1 MDGGFRQHM
10 RDSDFVSIGDLSEHV
25 DATVEI
31 RGWLYNR
38 RVGGKIAFLEIRDG
52 TGIIQAVV
60 SPKEVAEATWERV
73 GEITQES
80 SLMARGIVRSDPRS
94 PGGVELHLREL
105 EIIQLAEEYPLAL
118 KEHGVEFLLN
128 HRHLWLRTPRQ
139 VALMRLRDRI
149 MREMEE
155 FLRGDGFVRVDT
167 PILTPNACEGT
178 TNLFET
184 DFFGQA
190 AFLTQSGQLYSEAT
204 AAALGKVYC
213 FSPAFRAEK
222 SKTRRHLIEF
232 WMIEPEMAFYDYE
245 DNLRLQERMMECVV
259 ARVLEAC
266 SGELETIGRDT
277 GVLEKVKA
285 PFPRISY
292 DEALEFLGERGLAL
306 EWGSDLGAP
315 HETAIAENFD
325 KPVFVERFPAVCKA
339 FYMEPDPD
347 RPEVVLAADLL
358 APEGYGEIIGGS
370 QRIADHD
377 LLLQRIREHGLPE
390 EDFAWYLDLRKYG
403 SVPHS
408 GFGLGVERLLAWI
421 AGLEHIRETIPFPR
435 LLNRLSP

>member
-1 MDGGFRQHM
+1 M
-10 RDSDFVSIGDLSEHV
+10 RDSVFISIGDLSENV
-25 DATVEI
+25 DAPVEI

-60 SPKEVAEATWERV
+60 SPKEVSESTWERV

-105 EIIQLAEEYPLAL
+105 DIIQMAEEYPLAL

-155 FLRGDGFVRVDT
+155 FLRDDGFVRVDT

-245 DNLRLQERMMECVV
+245 DNLRLQERLMEHVV
-259 ARVLEAC
+259 ARVLEECA
-266 SGELETIGRDT
+266 GELETVGRDT
-277 GVLEKVKA
+277 SVLEKVKA

-292 DEALEFLGERGLAL
+292 DEALKFLEERDLPL

-325 KPVFVERFPAVCKA
+325 KPVFVEKFPAVCKA

-377 LLLQRIREHGLPE
+377 LLLRRIREHGLPE

-421 AGLEHIRETIPFPR
+421 AGLEHIRESIPFPR

>member
-1 MDGGFRQHM
+1 M

>member
-1 MDGGFRQHM
+1 M

-155 FLRGDGFVRVDT
+155 FLRDDGFVRVDT

-277 GVLEKVKA
+277 SVLEKVKA